1 MICIPDILTF
11 MLKISELLNS
21 NGELYL
27 HASCSEYIGLDGDNL
42 YDCYTCIMPSKF
54 VGRVKLATNFGL
66 PLKLWYYK
74 NDAFCKYE
82 LSQDMNTHNCKLH
95 TKYTV

>member
-1 MICIPDILTF
+1 

-21 NGELYL
+21 NGGMVNYIYIIT
-27 HASCSEYIGLDGDNL
+27 SCSEYIGLDGDNM

-95 TKYTV
+95 RKYTV